1 MLLAFWFLAVTEA
14 VWVYLQVLCPVLLVF
29 VSILC
34 QNQAGFVTMDL
45 QYNLRADMFSPAL
58 PFIPRN
64 CSEYLRV
71 FLFLYG
77 LNFFSGSL
85 KNVIGILMGF
95 LWNWRST
102 SVIYSPSRVLVMPMY
117 HTESIS
123 HILLC
128 SSIDF
133 FQYFNCIVILPST
146 LGLFL
151 DFCCFKLLWMDRSPL
166 IPVPKRMWVHTCVHG
181 VCMCMNMCV
190 QLWKPEFDA
199 KCPPHHSPSYLVG
212 TWPFI
217 VTWSSLFQ
225 LDCWLVRPWDLSVST
240 PSAMRL
246 QVHSDIQLFCGC

>member
-1 MLLAFWFLAVTEA
+1 MLKTIFPPCFMLLAFWFLAVTEA

-71 FLFLYG
+71 F
-77 LNFFSGSL
+77 FFYTDLIFFWLSEECDWNVDGISL
-85 KNVIGILMGF
+85 KLEINFSNIALPEYWLCQCI
-95 LWNWRST
+95 S
-102 SVIYSPSRVLVMPMY
+102 
-117 HTESIS
+117 TESIS

-133 FQYFNCIVILPST
+133 LQYFNCIVILPST

-151 DFCCFKLLWMDRSPL
+151 DFCCFKLL
-166 IPVPKRMWVHTCVHG
+166 
-181 VCMCMNMCV
+181 
-190 QLWKPEFDA
+190 
-199 KCPPHHSPSYLVG
+199 
-212 TWPFI
+212 
-217 VTWSSLFQ
+217 
-225 LDCWLVRPWDLSVST
+225 
-240 PSAMRL
+240 
-246 QVHSDIQLFCGC
+246 